1 MTSIKII
8 DFKTATEAQ
17 KLQAA
22 EVLFQSFGRNWP
34 DAWPTIDDAIEEVDE
49 CLSDER
55 IALAATIAGSG
66 ELIASGQLIGWI
78 GGISTYDGRVYEL
91 HPLVVSEHHRLKGVG
106 RLLVDA
112 LERAVAEVGA
122 LTIILGTD
130 DVTNQTTLSDA
141 NLYENTWKQIN
152 EIRNIREHP
161 FSFYQRL
168 GFTIVGV
175 VPDANGPGK
184 PDIMMAKSV
193 RR

>member
-1 MTSIKII
+1 MTSIKVI
-8 DFKTATEAQ
+8 DFKTATQAQ

-22 EVLFQSFGRNWP
+22 EVLFQSFGKNWP
-34 DAWPTIDDAIEEVDE
+34 DAWPTIDDAIEEVTE

-55 IALAATIAGSG
+55 IALAATIPDTG
-66 ELIASGQLIGWI
+66 ELIGWI
-78 GGISTYDGRVYEL
+78 GGISTYDGKVFEL
-91 HPLVVSEHHRLKGVG
+91 HPLVVSEHHRLKGIG
-106 RLLVDA
+106 RLLVDE
-112 LERAVAEVGA
+112 LERAVAGLGA

-152 EIRNIREHP
+152 EIRNVREHP

-184 PDIMMAKSV
+184 PDIMLAKSV